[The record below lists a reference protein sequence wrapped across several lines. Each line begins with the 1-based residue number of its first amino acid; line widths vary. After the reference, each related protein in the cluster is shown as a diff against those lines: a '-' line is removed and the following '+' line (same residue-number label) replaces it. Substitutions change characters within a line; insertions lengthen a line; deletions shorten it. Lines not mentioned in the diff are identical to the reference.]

1 MLEDKL
7 LPHRIKKDTY
17 DSFLKDY
24 IRKNKEE
31 RRLQTVYL
39 NRANELLGGVSIDTD
54 DFMIKNAQKKRDKAL
69 EKIEEINKKLQ
80 NTQIHEV
87 IIENILTA
95 RKSQNVVKRN
105 ANYKRKIKKEH
116 KEQKD
121 KIREDFYK
129 RCKEGGRVN
138 RQNKYFVRSSWRWLT
153 KTDRKLPNYMRKN
166 LREMPNNKGY
176 IFRNIQYYGHL
187 PRQKNQPQI
196 LFEKNR
202 GVLRIHEI
210 TKTRYKIYEK
220 QTKNSKKVLIKNEIR
235 KENPFLK
242 NELSL
247 FDYIKK

>member
-17 DSFLKDY
+17 DNFLTDY
-24 IRKNKEE
+24 VRRNKEE

-39 NRANELLGGVSIDTD
+39 HRANELLGGVSIDTD
-54 DFMIKNAQKKRDKAL
+54 DFMIKNAQKKRDNAL

-87 IIENILTA
+87 IIENILKA
-95 RKSQNVVKRN
+95 RESQNLVQRN

-129 RCKEGGRVN
+129 RCKEGGGAN
-138 RQNKYFVRSSWRWLT
+138 RQKRYFVRSSWRWLT
-153 KTDRKLPNYMRKN
+153 KTDHKLPNYMRKN

-176 IFRNIQYYGHL
+176 IFRGIQYYGY
-187 PRQKNQPQI
+187 QPST
-196 LFEKNR
+196 EKPASNFVR
-202 GVLRIHEI
+202 
-210 TKTRYKIYEK
+210 EK
-220 QTKNSKKVLIKNEIR
+220 SGCIKNT
-235 KENPFLK
+235 
-242 NELSL
+242 
-247 FDYIKK
+247 